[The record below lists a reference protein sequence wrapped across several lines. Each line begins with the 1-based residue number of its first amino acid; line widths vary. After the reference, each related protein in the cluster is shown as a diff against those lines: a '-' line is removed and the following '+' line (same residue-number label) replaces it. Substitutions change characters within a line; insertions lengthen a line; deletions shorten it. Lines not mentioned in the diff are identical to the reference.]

1 MPIQNSEIA
10 SIFTQIAS
18 LLEIEG
24 ANAFRIRAYQNAA
37 LRINSLSRDLSVMV
51 RQHED
56 LTEIEGIGK
65 DLSQKIEEIVSTGRS
80 GMLDDLQGHLPS
92 GLLQLLG
99 LPGLGPRR
107 VRTLHEELKISSLD
121 DLAKAAERRQI
132 SALPGFGKKLE
143 DKILRDVQR
152 KQQGGQRTL
161 LSAAEPLI
169 GPLLAAVQQ
178 APGVTHVTVAGSFR
192 RRLETVGDID
202 ILAACEKDSPVME
215 RFIRHEDVRD
225 VVSHGPTRSI
235 VHLRSGLQVDL
246 RGVPEESYGA
256 ALHYFTGSKAHNIAI
271 RKLAQ
276 HVQLKVNEYGVFR
289 NGQRIAGQSEEEIFA
304 RLGLQYIAPELRE
317 MRGEIEAAR
326 ENRLPKLIVQEDILG
341 DLHAHTNETD
351 GHYTLAEMVQA
362 ARERGYQYLAITDH
376 SQRVTIARGMDEKR
390 LRAEIAA
397 IDNLNS
403 KLNEF
408 TILKGL
414 EVDILEDGS
423 LDMPASVLQALDLTV
438 CSIHSKFGLSREKQT
453 ERIIRAM
460 DNPNFKILGHPTGR
474 LIGERDAYA
483 VDLER
488 IIQAARERG
497 VFLEINSHPQRLDLS
512 DIYAKLAKD
521 LGVKLAISTDAHNT
535 ADYANIRY
543 GISQARR
550 GWLEAED
557 VINTRNVRDLKK
569 LLKRR

>member
-1 MPIQNSEIA
+1 
-10 SIFTQIAS
+10 
-18 LLEIEG
+18 
-24 ANAFRIRAYQNAA
+24 
-37 LRINSLSRDLSVMV
+37 
-51 RQHED
+51 
-56 LTEIEGIGK
+56 
-65 DLSQKIEEIVSTGRS
+65 
-80 GMLDDLQGHLPS
+80 
-92 GLLQLLG
+92 
-99 LPGLGPRR
+99 
-107 VRTLHEELKISSLD
+107 
-121 DLAKAAERRQI
+121 
-132 SALPGFGKKLE
+132 
-143 DKILRDVQR
+143 
-152 KQQGGQRTL
+152 
-161 LSAAEPLI
+161 
-169 GPLLAAVQQ
+169 
-178 APGVTHVTVAGSFR
+178 
-192 RRLETVGDID
+192 
-202 ILAACEKDSPVME
+202 
-215 RFIRHEDVRD
+215 
-225 VVSHGPTRSI
+225 
-235 VHLRSGLQVDL
+235 
-246 RGVPEESYGA
+246 
-256 ALHYFTGSKAHNIAI
+256 
-271 RKLAQ
+271 
-276 HVQLKVNEYGVFR
+276 
-289 NGQRIAGQSEEEIFA
+289 
-304 RLGLQYIAPELRE
+304 
-317 MRGEIEAAR
+317 
-326 ENRLPKLIVQEDILG
+326 
-341 DLHAHTNETD
+341 
-351 GHYTLAEMVQA
+351 VQA

>member
-1 MPIQNSEIA
+1 
-10 SIFTQIAS
+10 
-18 LLEIEG
+18 
-24 ANAFRIRAYQNAA
+24 
-37 LRINSLSRDLSVMV
+37 
-51 RQHED
+51 
-56 LTEIEGIGK
+56 
-65 DLSQKIEEIVSTGRS
+65 
-80 GMLDDLQGHLPS
+80 
-92 GLLQLLG
+92 
-99 LPGLGPRR
+99 
-107 VRTLHEELKISSLD
+107 
-121 DLAKAAERRQI
+121 
-132 SALPGFGKKLE
+132 
-143 DKILRDVQR
+143 
-152 KQQGGQRTL
+152 
-161 LSAAEPLI
+161 
-169 GPLLAAVQQ
+169 
-178 APGVTHVTVAGSFR
+178 
-192 RRLETVGDID
+192 LETVGDID

-414 EVDILEDGS
+414 EVDILNNRLNSACRFIFECFRKTWTLQTTLLDS
-423 LDMPASVLQALDLTV
+423 LSPLAVL
-438 CSIHSKFGLSREKQT
+438 CRGYSISRTLPEG
-453 ERIIRAM
+453 RIIRDAAT
-460 DNPNFKILGHPTGR
+460 LATG
-474 LIGERDAYA
+474 DS
-483 VDLER
+483 
-488 IIQAARERG
+488 
-497 VFLEINSHPQRLDLS
+497 LEIQVFKGRMQAEVTR
-512 DIYAKLAKD
+512 IYP
-521 LGVKLAISTDAHNT
+521 
-535 ADYANIRY
+535 
-543 GISQARR
+543 
-550 GWLEAED
+550 E
-557 VINTRNVRDLKK
+557 
-569 LLKRR
+569 